1 MPSHERPPCL
11 RPTDLLPLPSAF
23 ILSVR
28 TNHAF
33 SGPSLLLLLCDRIVF
48 GYFSGLVGVVW
59 GHIEVFSVGV
69 KMVAHFVHVK

>member
-1 MPSHERPPCL
+1 MPSHERPSGR
-11 RPTDLLPLPSAF
+11 RPTDLLPLSAF

-33 SGPSLLLLLCDRIVF
+33 SGPLLLLLLLCDRIVF

-59 GHIEVFSVGV
+59 GHIEAFNAGV
-69 KMVAHFVHVK
+69 KMAAHFAQGR